1 MRELGVIFDV
11 DGVLVDSYRAH
22 FESWRRMAHAVG
34 LEMEEPQFAATFGRT
49 SQDIIRQLWGKHLP
63 PGTDIAALDDLK
75 EAAYRDILR
84 QSFPAMDGAGEL
96 LAALH
101 RSGFRLAVGSSGP
114 PENVELVIQQ
124 LHAERLFQASVN
136 GKQVSHGKPHPEVFL
151 TAAEKLG
158 LAPGQCAVV
167 EDAPAGIEAARRAGM
182 AAIALTGTAPPEI
195 LALRAHLVVDS
206 LRDLSSRR
214 IATLIEMV
222 QAGPDD
228 APAER

>member
-22 FESWRRMAHAVG
+22 FESWRRVAHAVG
-34 LEMEEPQFAATFGRT
+34 LEMDERQFAATFGRT

-84 QSFPAMDGAGEL
+84 QNFPAMDGAPEL

-124 LHAERLFQASVN
+124 LHAAKLFQASVN

-151 TAAEKLG
+151 TAREKLG
-158 LAPGQCAVV
+158 LAAGKCAVV

-206 LRDLSSRR
+206 LRDLSPRR
-214 IATLIEMV
+214 IADLIESV
-222 QAGPDD
+222 RAGEKIEPTE
-228 APAER
+228 P

>member
-1 MRELGVIFDV
+1 MPELGVIFDV

-34 LEMEEPQFAATFGRT
+34 LEMDEQQFAATFGRT

-63 PGTDIAALDDLK
+63 PGTDVVALDDLK

-84 QSFPAMDGAGEL
+84 ESFPAMDGASEL

-101 RSGFRLAVGSSGP
+101 RAGFRLAVGSSGP

-136 GKQVSHGKPHPEVFL
+136 GKQVTHGKPHPEVFL

-158 LAPGQCAVV
+158 LAAGQCAVV

-182 AAIALTGTAPPEI
+182 AAIALTGTAERGK
-195 LALRAHLVVDS
+195 LAQRAHLVVDS
-206 LRDLSSRR
+206 LRDLSPRR
-214 IATLIEMV
+214 IAKLIEAV
-222 QAGPDD
+222 EAGDNGA
-228 APAER
+228 APGT

>member
-22 FESWRRMAHAVG
+22 LESWRRMAHAMG
-34 LEMEEPQFAATFGRT
+34 LEMAEKDFAATFGRT

-84 QSFPAMDGAGEL
+84 ERFPAMDGAGEL

-101 RSGFRLAVGSSGP
+101 KAGFLLAVGSSGP

-124 LHAERLFQASVN
+124 LRAERLFQASVN
-136 GKQVSHGKPHPEVFL
+136 GKQVTHGKPHPEVFL

-158 LAPGQCAVV
+158 LHARQCAVV
-167 EDAPAGIEAARRAGM
+167 EDAPAGIESARRAGM

-206 LRDLSSRR
+206 LRDLSARR
-214 IATLIEMV
+214 IAELIESV
-222 QAGPDD
+222 QAGEDVRP
-228 APAER
+228 PGP